1 MARKSVIPFFTTL
14 VNVLWWLFIAGIC
27 LLAVAA
33 VVVVVVTLAE
43 GESEGRISFT
53 WQAGGLAIRFPF
65 APGTEPADSAVMMAL
80 MFIPALVLTALGG
93 VILFHL
99 RKIMKS
105 LSPDLRFLP
114 DTARRLS
121 LMGRVTIA
129 AGILSSIV
137 RTATAWYFVS
147 HIRLEG
153 VELEVRLSPD
163 WVLLFAGFV
172 LFVLAEIWSRAAELQ
187 EDHDLTV

>member
-1 MARKSVIPFFTTL
+1 MARKSVIPFFTVL
-14 VNVLWWLFIAGIC
+14 VNVLWWLFIAGAC
-27 LLAVAA
+27 LLTVAA
-33 VVVVVVTLAE
+33 VVAVVVAP
-43 GESEGRISFT
+43 GAGDASGRMSFT

-65 APGTEPADSAVMMAL
+65 APGTEPAVSSVTMAL
-80 MFIPALVLTALGG
+80 MFVPALVLVALGG

-105 LSPDLRFLP
+105 LSPDLKFLP

-121 LMGRVTIA
+121 IMGWVTI
-129 AGILSSIV
+129 GTGVLSSIV
-137 RTATAWYFVS
+137 RAAAAWYFIS
-147 HIRLEG
+147 HVRIEG
-153 VELEVRLSPD
+153 VDLSAQLSPD
-163 WVLLFAGFV
+163 WVLLFIGFV